1 MGIKEIRKL
10 EAEYHEAFAKMESEY
25 LSMRTRDFC
34 NLYRIGVTSA
44 VKHFGRKKKET
55 REDPNAEYRQ
65 LMKEIEAERRN
76 AKRHKIEDDID
87 PYYR

>member
-10 EAEYHEAFAKMESEY
+10 EAEYPEAFAKMESEY

-44 VKHFGRKKKET
+44 VKQFGRKKKEAK
-55 REDPNAEYRQ
+55 EDPNSAYRR
-65 LMKEIEAERRN
+65 LMEEIEAERRN
-76 AKRHKIEDDID
+76 AKRPKIENDID